1 LRATNHNLTIDN
13 ANGVS
18 LTGNVTVTNTL
29 TLTRGT
35 LDVKAFDLAADKL
48 AGPGTI
54 NNSGVASTLT
64 VGENDGSSSFGGA
77 INGALSLSQIG
88 AGTLVL
94 TASSGYSG
102 TTTISKG
109 RLALSGSGSIN
120 GSPTISVATNAAFDV
135 SGLSSAYHLTS
146 GHTLKGF
153 GTVKGPVTV
162 DSGATLTVA
171 GASGTPAG
179 PLTVNSALTLAGG
192 TTLRINKGGSPTGDM
207 VQVSGGV
214 GNTLTYGGTLTLVT
228 VGSAPAVGDTYTLF
242 SAASYGGDFSGLVL
256 PGWADSTRRV
266 SLANLATDGSISIT
280 ANNAPTSAGLNLV
293 TEKNVAASFPL
304 AKYADDPDGDF
315 VTVIFTG
322 PSHGTASRAGGT
334 ITYTPAADY
343 TGSDRFTYQL
353 TDPSGAQS
361 AVATVEVTV
370 NGSSGQGAS
379 ILSVAYD
386 AGAATI
392 KFAGVP
398 GAAYDLQETTT
409 LGGPWTTVGNSITM
423 PTAGT
428 PGVAAFVRMGA
439 PSSAFYRT
447 VYVSGP

>member
-1 LRATNHNLTIDN
+1 
-13 ANGVS
+13 
-18 LTGNVTVTNTL
+18 
-29 TLTRGT
+29 
-35 LDVKAFDLAADKL
+35 
-48 AGPGTI
+48 
-54 NNSGVASTLT
+54 
-64 VGENDGSSSFGGA
+64 
-77 INGALSLSQIG
+77 
-88 AGTLVL
+88 
-94 TASSGYSG
+94 
-102 TTTISKG
+102 
-109 RLALSGSGSIN
+109 
-120 GSPTISVATNAAFDV
+120 
-135 SGLSSAYHLTS
+135 
-146 GHTLKGF
+146 
-153 GTVKGPVTV
+153 
-162 DSGATLTVA
+162 
-171 GASGTPAG
+171 
-179 PLTVNSALTLAGG
+179 
-192 TTLRINKGGSPTGDM
+192 M